1 MNRDDLTSSQLEV
14 VEATEPL
21 VLVLGGAGSGKT
33 TTALWAGREHLDRPD
48 TPPTQRVLFVTFSR
62 TAVGQIARRA
72 GAVFAGVG
80 ERIEIH
86 TFHAL
91 AYRLVRAFGRY
102 AGHGTIP
109 PRIESEARKK
119 LLGRDRALLSYDEL
133 LPTAASILASK
144 RISALI
150 AARWGLVICDEFQDT
165 NDFQWGLLQ
174 TVSGSARLLLLAD
187 PNQMIYTFIPT
198 VGAVRLD
205 DARAR
210 ADRVVDL
217 EEVPHRDPSG
227 VIPAMARAVRRRSFD
242 DPAVAHAVDTGMLRV
257 CTATQADLCDRLLAE
272 LRRLRT
278 CGCGSVGIFETTNAG
293 AAMLG
298 ADLTERG
305 VAHTL
310 IGLPEAHGEAILAMA
325 TMTAFGLRARSFEDV
340 RRQLAVFLTA
350 ATRTP
355 RAPPVAV
362 QLLNNTVQNRPLQQR
377 LGDLEAALG
386 EAEDFD
392 TLVGVSATAW
402 DNLGIGAGGPV
413 WRRAAASFAAL
424 ARQTAATNTKQEA
437 LADDLEAATEQ
448 LRTEALIT
456 EEPIRARVQVMN
468 FHQTKGREADGVIL
482 IYREAG
488 FVTRWDAR
496 EPFAEASRVLYVALT
511 RARSHVTVVLPP
523 VPHALI
529 APFAR
534 T

>member
-1 MNRDDLTSSQLEV
+1 MRTRTAASTRSTRRVKTRLFVAGTAAVLT
-14 VEATEPL
+14 AA
-21 VLVLGGAGSGKT
+21 VLTLGGAFRSGGAAAAPDRLPAGVAEELQRGFAAGDTQAEIAGLQGELRLRPRDVK
-33 TTALWAGREHLDRPD
+33 ALETLGLAYL
-48 TPPTQRVLFVTFSR
+48 QRVRETGDASYYPKADGVLHDALAVEPR
-62 TAVGQIARRA
+62 DLIATAGLGQLALARHQFRRA
-72 GAVFAGVG
+72 L
-80 ERIEIH
+80 
-86 TFHAL
+86 AL
-91 AYRLVRAFGRY
+91 
-102 AGHGTIP
+102 
-109 PRIESEARKK
+109 
-119 LLGRDRALLSYDEL
+119 
-133 LPTAASILASK
+133 
-144 RISALI
+144 
-150 AARWGLVICDEFQDT
+150 
-165 NDFQWGLLQ
+165 
-174 TVSGSARLLLLAD
+174 
-187 PNQMIYTFIPT
+187 
-198 VGAVRLD
+198 
-205 DARAR
+205 
-210 ADRVVDL
+210 
-217 EEVPHRDPSG
+217 
-227 VIPAMARAVRRRSFD
+227 
-242 DPAVAHAVDTGMLRV
+242 
-257 CTATQADLCDRLLAE
+257 
-272 LRRLRT
+272 
-278 CGCGSVGIFETTNAG
+278 
-293 AAMLG
+293 
-298 ADLTERG
+298 
-305 VAHTL
+305 
-310 IGLPEAHGEAILAMA
+310 
-325 TMTAFGLRARSFEDV
+325 GLRARSISPTTAGVYGVIGDAEIELGHYPQAFAAFDRMTALKPSVASYARVSYARELLGDTAGAA
-340 RRQLAVFLTA
+340 RAMELASSA
-350 ATRTP
+350 AVGAHEAYAWTR
-355 RAPPVAV
+355 V
-362 QLLNNTVQNRPLQQR
+362 QLGLLQLSTGQAVAAARSMRVALASFDGYPFALDGLAQAEAALGHLRRARALEAQAVARVPLPQYVAL